1 MDESGRR
8 SGVYTEYFASNTVP
22 TSYCDGH
29 VSEGFYTKITTLFG
43 GGDKPAP
50 PRVAEVAP
58 SLDATGLT
66 PEATGLSPEATA
78 TLPVAVGSSGQ
89 SEIPPAVDKRKPGF
103 WSRIFRRGGGT
114 DPDKTE
120 DDSRSPKKKGG
131 E

>member
-1 MDESGRR
+1 M
-8 SGVYTEYFASNTVP
+8 P

-29 VSEGFYTKITTLFG
+29 VSEGFFTKITRVFG

-50 PRVAEVAP
+50 PRVEAVAP
-58 SLDATGLT
+58 SPD
-66 PEATGLSPEATA
+66 ATA

-89 SEIPPAVDKRKPGF
+89 SEIPPAVDRKKPGF